1 MRLVV
6 DTNVIVSGLL
16 NGAGFPGKL
25 INAIL
30 RGEITVVYSEP
41 ILAEYR
47 EVLVRPKFGFD
58 AELVKDF
65 VELLE
70 REGEWVNPA
79 VSRLALPDE
88 NDRIFVDAALTAM
101 CPITTGN
108 TRHFPQ
114 NIGIEILT
122 PAQCFEFLK

>member
-70 REGEWVNPA
+70 RGRPDW
-79 VSRLALPDE
+79 LAPHE
-88 NDRIFVDAALTAM
+88 SDR
-101 CPITTGN
+101 
-108 TRHFPQ
+108 
-114 NIGIEILT
+114 
-122 PAQCFEFLK
+122 